1 MPDSKYEI
9 TEIAHEEYP
18 FLHRIRALRDVGLDV
33 KAGDLGGFVER
44 EENLSQE
51 DNAWIYDD
59 AIAAGSATVDQ
70 DSQLRDWA
78 VACESAYI
86 SQGSVMSGNAR
97 AEGSAFIRGAKLSES
112 ALASSHAMVLNDQEH
127 PEWSPLVSGNCA
139 VYGTVQGRIALE
151 ECYCVFSSE
160 MIRNDT
166 EDMFVINS
174 QGRSVLRS
182 EARDMLYPT
191 KSEAER
197 EEQASHPPVKE
208 SQPGKQT
215 GKTRRSP
222 KRTGK
227 ERQR

>member
-1 MPDSKYEI
+1 MPDRKYEI

-44 EENLSQE
+44 EENLSQA

-59 AIAAGSATVDQ
+59 AIAAGSAVVDQ
-70 DSQLRDWA
+70 HSQLRDWA

-97 AEGSAFIRGAKLSES
+97 AEGFAFLRGAKLSES
-112 ALASSHAMVLNDQEH
+112 ALASSHAMVLNDQDH
-127 PEWSPLVSGNCA
+127 PEWSPHVSGNCA

-151 ECYCVFSSE
+151 ERCCVFSSE
-160 MIRNDT
+160 SMRNDT
-166 EDMFVINS
+166 GDLFVINS
-174 QGRSVLRS
+174 QGRSVLRG

-197 EEQASHPPVKE
+197 EEQTTQPPVTDG
-208 SQPGKQT
+208 QPGKQT
-215 GKTRRSP
+215 GIARRSP
-222 KRTGK
+222 KRAGK
-227 ERQR
+227 ER